1 MRPYIELL
9 RPHQFVKNLFV
20 FLPVFFAREA
30 TNADKLLDTALAFV
44 AFCCAAGAVYVFNDW
59 RDCEDDKLHP
69 LKKLRPLA
77 SGEVKSGPAL
87 ALMAAMLGI
96 ALALSLLTVPDLLP
110 VLAAY
115 LVFNLAYSMGVK
127 QIAIVD
133 VMIVA
138 LGFVLRLLGG
148 ALAAD
153 VNLSKWIIIVTFLG
167 ALFIALAKRRD
178 DQVIYSQTGAKTRK
192 SVDGY
197 NVEFLN
203 ISMVIMAAVLIVAY
217 IMYTVSD
224 RAVLVSGSENTYITA
239 FFVLLGIMRYLQIT
253 LVKQAS
259 GAPSRIVLRDR
270 FLQLTVLGWLLT
282 FTWILYVD

>member
-9 RPHQFVKNLFV
+9 RPHQFIKNLFV

-30 TNADKLLDTALAFV
+30 TSPEKLVDTLLAFAV
-44 AFCCAAGAVYVFNDW
+44 FCCAAGAVYVFNDW
-59 RDCEDDKLHP
+59 RDREDDRLHP
-69 LKKLRPLA
+69 EKKLRPLA
-77 SGEVKSGPAL
+77 SGVVKSGPAFI
-87 ALMAAMLGI
+87 LMAAMLCSAA
-96 ALALSLLTVPDLLP
+96 ALAVFTVPDLLP
-110 VLAAY
+110 VVGVY
-115 LVFNLAYSMGVK
+115 LLFNLAYSLGVK

-138 LGFVLRLLGG
+138 LGFVLRLVGG

-167 ALFIALAKRRD
+167 ALFVALAKRRD
-178 DQVIYSQTGAKTRK
+178 DQVIYSRTGAKMRK

-217 IMYTVSD
+217 LMYTVSD
-224 RAVLVSGSENTYITA
+224 RAVQVSGSENTYFTA

-253 LVKQAS
+253 LVKQES
-259 GAPSRIVLRDR
+259 GAPSKIVLRDR
-270 FLQLTVLGWLLT
+270 FLQLTVVGWLLT